1 MQETNPTEPANFTGS
16 YTTKYRVIIAGR
28 LKKGVVKRWQ

>member
-1 MQETNPTEPANFTGS
+1 MQETNPTEPANFTGY
-16 YTTKYRVIIAGR
+16 YTIENRVIIAGR